1 MKYCVIVFILV
12 VYKKANPKTNTPSIY
27 TALHFLYET
36 GFPV

>member
-12 VYKKANPKTNTPSIY
+12 VYKKPDPKTSIAFIH

-36 GFPV
+36 AFPV